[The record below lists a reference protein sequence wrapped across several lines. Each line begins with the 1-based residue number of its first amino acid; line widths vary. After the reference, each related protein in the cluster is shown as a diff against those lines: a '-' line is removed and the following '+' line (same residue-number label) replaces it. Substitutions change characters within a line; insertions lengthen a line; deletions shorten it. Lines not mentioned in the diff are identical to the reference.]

1 MLGGTATEGERSGY
15 LIMAF
20 KPDLFMPLE
29 DYQRALAERDA
40 AIKATPRQA
49 GVDEIRL
56 PGERA
61 YRDRARLLSEG
72 IEIDRRI
79 RDALIRLA
87 EYG

>member
-1 MLGGTATEGERSGY
+1 
-15 LIMAF
+15 
-20 KPDLFMPLE
+20 MPLE
-29 DYQRALAERDA
+29 DYQRALAEQIA
-40 AIKATPRQA
+40 TIKATPRQE
-49 GVDEIRL
+49 GVDGHRI